1 LGNRINVMVDT
12 QALIENAARSL
23 FAAHHWRDGITETVN
38 QRLSQEGYEQRACA
52 RWDSG
57 NAGEV
62 NYSKFR
68 RLSEIAFPIF
78 SDAILS
84 ATAFDSPLVL
94 PVPQIVISSPEELV
108 KAA

>member
-1 LGNRINVMVDT
+1 MVDT
-12 QALIENAARSL
+12 QELIENAARSL
-23 FAAHHWRDGITETVN
+23 FAAHHWRDTITETAN
-38 QRLSQEGYEQRACA
+38 QRLSQEEYEQRATA

-57 NAGEV
+57 TAGEV

-78 SDAILS
+78 RDALLS
-84 ATAFDSPLVL
+84 ATAFDSVFQLNA
-94 PVPQIVISSPEELV
+94 PQLVISSSKELV

>member
-1 LGNRINVMVDT
+1 MVDT

-23 FAAHHWRDGITETVN
+23 FAAHHWRDTITETAN
-38 QRLSQEGYEQRACA
+38 QRLSQEEYEQRASA

-57 NAGEV
+57 TAGEI

-78 SDAILS
+78 RDAILS
-84 ATAFDSPLVL
+84 VTVFDSPLAF
-94 PVPQIVISSPEELV
+94 PVPQLVISSSKELV

>member
-1 LGNRINVMVDT
+1 MVDN

-23 FAAHHWRDGITETVN
+23 FAAHHWRDTITETSK
-38 QRLSQEGYEQRACA
+38 QRLSQEEYEQRASA

-57 NAGEV
+57 TAGEI

-68 RLSEIAFPIF
+68 RLAEIAFPIF
-78 SDAILS
+78 RDAIFS
-84 ATAFDSPLVL
+84 AAAFNFPLAF
-94 PVPQIVISSPEELV
+94 PVPQLVISSSKELV